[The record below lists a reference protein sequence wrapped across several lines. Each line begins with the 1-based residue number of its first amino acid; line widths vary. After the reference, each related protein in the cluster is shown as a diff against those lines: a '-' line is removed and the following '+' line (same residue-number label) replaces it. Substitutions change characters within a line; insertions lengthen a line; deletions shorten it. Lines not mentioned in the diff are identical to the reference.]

1 MVENNEENREKLA
14 DLTVNGMSLD
24 DLMDYA
30 RQSLIDRYEEDNEI
44 FKYDLQWNV
53 DEDGNLYE

>member
-1 MVENNEENREKLA
+1 MVENNEQNREKLA
-14 DLTVNGMSLD
+14 DLTVNNMSLD
-24 DLMDYA
+24 ELMDYA

>member
-1 MVENNEENREKLA
+1 MVENNEKNREKLA

-24 DLMDYA
+24 ELMDYV

>member
-24 DLMDYA
+24 ELMDYA

>member
-1 MVENNEENREKLA
+1 MVENNEKNREKLA

>member
-1 MVENNEENREKLA
+1 MIENNEENREKLA

-24 DLMDYA
+24 ELMDYA

>member
-1 MVENNEENREKLA
+1 MVENNKENREKLA

>member
-1 MVENNEENREKLA
+1 MVENNKQNREKLA

-24 DLMDYA
+24 ELMDYA
-30 RQSLIDRYEEDNEI
+30 RQSLIDRYERDNEI

-53 DEDGNLYE
+53 DR